1 MGAASC
7 RDHRGWK
14 PLPQGRHFV
23 VDKMAERAITGFFA
37 VPTSLGHAMK
47 RSERADRILSILN
60 KLYPQVKP
68 QLFYRN
74 PFELLVATILSAQ
87 CTDNQVNRV
96 TPGLFNR
103 LRRPQDF
110 TKTPVAE
117 IEELVRPTGFYRN
130 KARNIKACCAALVE
144 HHGGQV
150 PRTIEE
156 LVALP
161 GVGRKTANVV
171 LGAAFNTPGVVVD
184 THVARISN
192 RLALTR
198 QKDPKK
204 IELDLMQV
212 IPKKQWSDFSLRL
225 IFFGRETCTARKPK
239 CPVCP
244 LNPLCP
250 YLHKTLANSV

>member
-1 MGAASC
+1 MP
-7 RDHRGWK
+7 RDFVRT
-14 PLPQGRHFV
+14 PL
-23 VDKMAERAITGFFA
+23 
-37 VPTSLGHAMK
+37 
-47 RSERADRILSILN
+47 
-60 KLYPQVKP
+60 
-68 QLFYRN
+68 
-74 PFELLVATILSAQ
+74 
-87 CTDNQVNRV
+87 
-96 TPGLFNR
+96 
-103 LRRPQDF
+103 
-110 TKTPVAE
+110 AE
-117 IEELVRPTGFYRN
+117 IEGLVRPTGFYRN
-130 KARNIKACCAALVE
+130 KARNIKACCAAILK
-144 HHGGQV
+144 HHGGRV
-150 PRTIEE
+150 PRTLEE